1 MDLHPVGLE
10 TLTPE
15 ILRVF
20 GRQNPLLTAG
30 DRTELNTMTIG
41 WCQLGRLWNQPVC
54 TVFVRPERYTYRFM
68 ESHDY
73 FTVSVLPEDAKKI
86 TVLCGTQSGRDVDKV
101 KECGLTVRY
110 GAGDAPFFDE
120 AEWALVCR
128 TLYVQDM
135 DPACV
140 LGEGEIL
147 PFYGKAGGWHR
158 IYVGQVV
165 EAYQK

>member
-1 MDLHPVGLE
+1 MRSQWWKA
-10 TLTPE
+10 
-15 ILRVF
+15 RVS
-20 GRQNPLLTAG
+20 RLL
-30 DRTELNTMTIG
+30 
-41 WCQLGRLWNQPVC
+41 
-54 TVFVRPERYTYRFM
+54 
-68 ESHDY
+68 
-73 FTVSVLPEDAKKI
+73 
-86 TVLCGTQSGRDVDKV
+86 
-101 KECGLTVRY
+101 ECGLTVRY

-128 TLYVQDM
+128 KIYVQDM